1 MPDCCSVVLL
11 DRYVIV
17 GCHYD
22 AWFNGGVNPNT
33 GTAVMIEVA
42 KALGEMVNKG
52 MEKCS

>member
-1 MPDCCSVVLL
+1 MQDYFTVVLL

-33 GTAVMIEVA
+33 GTAVMMEVA

-52 MEKCS
+52 MEKCR